1 MPKHPEEKGKGL
13 LTMDE
18 VKYNLP
24 HFIAWMMGK
33 RQVRQVAKEI
43 SCLRLAPRTP
53 EEFYLCDLSDTQAYL
68 ARNLERPFEKAL
80 LQKAYFILAGK
91 RLSAKKAQ
99 SIVKEFYLANDLC
112 GLERTSKVLEVI
124 SREITF
130 RKIEFSCL
138 ILWFLARRDYQTDI
152 YPKPFFFK
160 SIKKRFRTGE
170 RILPLLLNMKLMSK
184 KPGKKNDSPDS
195 EEIIHY
201 FETNVNQISLN
212 FRVSHLYLYG
222 SYADGTNN
230 SSSDL
235 DLLIVF
241 DKGVLSMERSRL
253 SSELKEKIKKEV
265 GLSVDILPFDYA
277 MDDLDIQAMQSI
289 KTII

>member
-1 MPKHPEEKGKGL
+1 M
-13 LTMDE
+13 
-18 VKYNLP
+18 
-24 HFIAWMMGK
+24 
-33 RQVRQVAKEI
+33 
-43 SCLRLAPRTP
+43 
-53 EEFYLCDLSDTQAYL
+53 
-68 ARNLERPFEKAL
+68 
-80 LQKAYFILAGK
+80 
-91 RLSAKKAQ
+91 
-99 SIVKEFYLANDLC
+99 C
-112 GLERTSKVLEVI
+112 GLERTSKVLEAI

-170 RILPLLLNMKLMSK
+170 RILPLLLNMKLLSK

-241 DKGVLSMERSRL
+241 DKGVLLMERSRL